1 MAIYQTTIIGC
12 RKIAENTIEA
22 SFKRPKNFSFKA
34 GQYMQ
39 LGVLKLLYSDIKG
52 ESRLFSIASSPLDR
66 EKISVAFRDT
76 GSGFK
81 RTIKE
86 LPENAL
92 VNIEGPHGFFTLP
105 QKSTEPLVFIAG
117 GIGITPYL
125 SMIRLADEKHSAIP
139 MILLCANRNKESAAY
154 LEELQMI
161 ANRNKFFNLKNK
173 FGLID
178 EPFIRQN
185 VKNMRNCKWH
195 IAGPPAMVDY
205 VRNILVLLGIDI
217 GLIYYEEFIGY

>member
-12 RKIAENTIEA
+12 RKIAENAIEA
-22 SFKRPKNFSFKA
+22 SFKRPINFSFKA

-52 ESRLFSIASSPLDR
+52 ASRVFSIASSPLDR
-66 EKISVAFRDT
+66 KKISIAFRDT

-81 RTIKE
+81 RTLKE
-86 LPENAL
+86 LPAGAP

-105 QKSTEPLVFIAG
+105 QKSTEPLVLIAG

-125 SMIRLADEKHSAIP
+125 SMIRFANEKRLDIP
-139 MILLCANRNKESAAY
+139 MTLLYTNRNKESAAY
-154 LEELQMI
+154 LEELQDT
-161 ANRNKFFNLKNK
+161 AGRNKHFDFRNKFGK
-173 FGLID
+173 ID
-178 EPFIRQN
+178 EQFIQQN
-185 VKNMRNCKWH
+185 VKNVQNCKWH

-205 VRNILVLLGIDI
+205 VRNILSLLGIDN
-217 GLIYYEEFIGY
+217 GRIYYEEFIGY